1 MEKYYGKS
9 WIKVVEELN
18 SNVNKGLYEYDC
30 NLRREIEN
38 NKISLPY
45 SKGFLKLFLG
55 PLKQRYLYIYLIF
68 IIFFFFNRFYVMG
81 TISAILLIINLSLK
95 LYDEIHKEKEIE
107 ILQNLNTSQVLV
119 LREGIEKLVEAEDL
133 VKGDIIYFR
142 KNSIIAADIRVID
155 SENLKVDEKGVTGDN
170 FIKEK
175 DSIKID
181 YTVSSIGEISNM
193 IFRGSVV
200 KEGSGKGVVVEVGS
214 NTQLGRLVKII
225 NNTNNKKDILIK
237 RTETNLFKIILCLI
251 LVQAIL
257 VLVFPGKLINKTEL
271 FAQGIFAIISIVF
284 PFILL
289 YYGKAFRKKVLIEDN
304 IELNNISAIPLL
316 SDAKIFFME
325 KIGNIT
331 RDELYVE
338 KIYTNEQIYLSNK
351 VDIVDINIKRLL
363 DISIL
368 CNNSKYNREN
378 TFIKGNIFEVA
389 YAKFGIENSI
399 YKERL
404 EGLNRRKFELANSSD
419 NSIITTINKNKKG
432 YRANSRGKL
441 ESVLNCC
448 THILI
453 NGIERE
459 INPEDIMKIKLAD
472 LNFSKEGLL
481 TEAFAYRSFNYEPS
495 KYENIESNLVFVGV
509 IALENPLVDDVVDDI
524 NTIIESGVLPIIFT
538 DDNKLSA
545 EILGK
550 KIGLISNQ
558 DQITSGVELESLSE
572 EELIKTVSKA
582 RIYCKVNPETK
593 NKIISLYNGD
603 GYGFIAEGQ
612 TLADLSIISL
622 ASLGIVKGKVS
633 MLLRKIGDV
642 YTEKSSIKA
651 FFDLINREKEIRE
664 ANKTGLS
671 IYAIISLAE
680 IIFLNIQYFFGNG
693 ILTKEYYLIL
703 LNLFLMLPI
712 ILLNILCGNKTYKG
726 KKAILRGVL
735 FSIIPVASI
744 YFIKNSYDII
754 GFLLI
759 GGMAIL
765 DTLIN
770 CNIFSR
776 NNLKFIK
783 FFVISILIYGLSLT
797 GLIIFTGF
805 KFDLIIGIV
814 VAWVLFIFIL
824 GDLIIRK
831 W

>member
-18 SNVNKGLYEYDC
+18 SNVNKGLYEHDC

-45 SKGFLKLFLG
+45 SRGFFKLFLEL
-55 PLKQRYLYIYLIF
+55 LKQRYLYIYLIF
-68 IIFFFFNRFYVMG
+68 IIFFFFNRFYIMG

-95 LYDEIHKEKEIE
+95 LYGEVHKEKEIE

-119 LREGIEKLVEAEDL
+119 LREGIEKLVGAEDL

-142 KNSIIAADIRVID
+142 KNSIVAADIRVID
-155 SENLKVDEKGVTGDN
+155 SENLKVDEKGVTGDK

-181 YTVSSIGEISNM
+181 YTVSSIGEISNI

-225 NNTNNKKDILIK
+225 NNTNNKRDILVK

-257 VLVFPGKLINKTEL
+257 VFVFPGKLIHKNEL
-271 FAQGIFAIISIVF
+271 FAQGIFAIICVAF
-284 PFILL
+284 PLILL
-289 YYGKAFRKKVLIEDN
+289 YYGKAFRKKVFIEDN
-304 IELNNISAIPLL
+304 IEVNNISAVPLL

-351 VDIVDINIKRLL
+351 VDIGDINIKRLL
-363 DISIL
+363 DISVL

-399 YKERL
+399 YKEKL
-404 EGLNRRKFELANSSD
+404 DGLNRRKFELVNSS
-419 NSIITTINKNKKG
+419 NNIITTINKNKKG

-459 INPEDIMKIKLAD
+459 INHEDIMKIKLAD

-495 KYENIESNLVFVGV
+495 KYENIESNLVFVGI

-524 NTIIESGVLPIIFT
+524 NTIIETGVLPIIFT
-538 DDNKLSA
+538 DDNKLSS
-545 EILGK
+545 EVLGK
-550 KIGLISNQ
+550 KIGLISSQ
-558 DQITSGVELESLSE
+558 DQITSGVELESLNE

-582 RIYCKVNPETK
+582 RIYCKVNPETR

-622 ASLGIVKGKVS
+622 ANLGIVKGKVS

-664 ANKTGLS
+664 ANRAGLS
-671 IYAIISLAE
+671 IYSIISLAE
-680 IIFLNIQYFFGNG
+680 IIFLNFQYFFGNG
-693 ILTKEYYLIL
+693 ILTKEYYIIL
-703 LNLFLMLPI
+703 LNVFLMLPI
-712 ILLNILCGNKTYKG
+712 ILLNILCGNKTHKG

-735 FSIIPVASI
+735 FSIIPVVSI

-776 NNLKFIK
+776 NNFKFIK
-783 FFVISILIYGLSLT
+783 LLAISILIYSLSLA
-797 GLIIFTGF
+797 GLMIFTGF

-814 VAWVLFIFIL
+814 LAWVLFIFIL